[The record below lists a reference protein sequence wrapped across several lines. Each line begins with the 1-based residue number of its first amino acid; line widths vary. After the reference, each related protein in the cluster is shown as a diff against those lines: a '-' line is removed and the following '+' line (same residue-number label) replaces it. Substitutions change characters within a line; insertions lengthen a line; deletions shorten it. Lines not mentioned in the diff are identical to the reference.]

1 MIDFVL
7 ACWDIL
13 VDSSAWMFLGFF
25 MAGLLRSFVP
35 EDLVARN
42 LGARKAGSV
51 FKAALFGVPLPLCS
65 CGVIPAA
72 AGLRRQGASKGA
84 TAAFLIATPE
94 TGVDSMAVSWAMLDP
109 LMTVLRPVSAFI
121 TAVFTGTVINALDRD
136 RFEPQTATALTS
148 STCPSGSCSCR
159 QDASVPPSL
168 WVRFLAGQRFAFG
181 DLLGD
186 VVPWFGL
193 GILIAGV
200 ISLFLPTD
208 FGQMIPGGK
217 FSAMLVM
224 LAVSLPL
231 YVCAT
236 ASTPIAAA
244 LAMKGFSPGALLV
257 FLLAGPATNAA
268 TIVTVARLLGKR
280 AVTAYVLSI
289 IGMTLVCAILADSLY
304 LWLGLSVST
313 WLGGDAGESRS
324 LVGSVAAVVMVSVL
338 AWQLWGKTR
347 FRSVQE

>member
-1 MIDFVL
+1 
-7 ACWDIL
+7 
-13 VDSSAWMFLGFF
+13 
-25 MAGLLRSFVP
+25 
-35 EDLVARN
+35 
-42 LGARKAGSV
+42 
-51 FKAALFGVPLPLCS
+51 
-65 CGVIPAA
+65 
-72 AGLRRQGASKGA
+72 
-84 TAAFLIATPE
+84 
-94 TGVDSMAVSWAMLDP
+94 
-109 LMTVLRPVSAFI
+109 
-121 TAVFTGTVINALDRD
+121 
-136 RFEPQTATALTS
+136 
-148 STCPSGSCSCR
+148 
-159 QDASVPPSL
+159 
-168 WVRFLAGQRFAFG
+168 
-181 DLLGD
+181 
-186 VVPWFGL
+186 
-193 GILIAGV
+193 
-200 ISLFLPTD
+200 
-208 FGQMIPGGK
+208 
-217 FSAMLVM
+217 MLVM